1 MRPAHEISSVASTR
15 EALYLAASVAVSPTR
30 AGALA
35 LMPNPFY
42 QTYRVA
48 AIMAGAEPHYLSHS
62 GFPEFAI
69 DLDGVDEAVLARTS
83 ILYLCSPSNP
93 EGQVM
98 PPIHLAPE
106 DVQLELA
113 VFRGERPRRHLLHQL
128 LAPVAVFDELRDGDE
143 RQPVALLELDQL
155 GQPGHRAVLV

>member
-1 MRPAHEISSVASTR
+1 MAGLGDPLQRGEQRP
-15 EALYLAASVAVSPTR
+15 
-30 AGALA
+30 
-35 LMPNPFY
+35 
-42 QTYRVA
+42 VA
-48 AIMAGAEPHYLSHS
+48 AHVR
-62 GFPEFAI
+62 
-69 DLDGVDEAVLARTS
+69 GVKDIAQQ
-83 ILYLCSPSNP
+83 ILRVDAHQCRRGVEGSLG